1 MKKTMMADKRPRGR
15 PPLPGKCLRMVILT
29 DDLVAKAKRIGGGK
43 NLSLGARRA
52 IEQAKEKQ

>member
-1 MKKTMMADKRPRGR
+1 MADKRPRGR